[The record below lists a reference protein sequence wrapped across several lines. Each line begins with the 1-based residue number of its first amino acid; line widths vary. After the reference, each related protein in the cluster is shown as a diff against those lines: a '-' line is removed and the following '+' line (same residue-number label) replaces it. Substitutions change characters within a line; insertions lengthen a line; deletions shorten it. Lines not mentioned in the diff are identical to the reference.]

1 MEKITAAQAD
11 AMFTKWRLSKTE
23 LSFQQYFELTKED
36 YLTIINIL
44 KEDGE
49 L

>member
-1 MEKITAAQAD
+1 MERITTAQAE

-23 LSFQQYFELTKED
+23 LSFQQYFELTTED
-36 YLTIINIL
+36 YLFIVNIL